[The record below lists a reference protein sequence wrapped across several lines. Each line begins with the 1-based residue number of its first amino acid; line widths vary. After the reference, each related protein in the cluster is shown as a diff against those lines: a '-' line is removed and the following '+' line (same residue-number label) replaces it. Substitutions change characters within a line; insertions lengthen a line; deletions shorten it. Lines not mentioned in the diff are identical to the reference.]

1 VLAATILD
9 GLNQIAQ
16 TMLAGIS
23 RIASQSIEGIR
34 KIVVDANGTAY
45 DFAPLYDIAD
55 AMANSTKMLTSL
67 GELRLPQIATGT
79 IMPITNRA
87 EAVKATMGSTGTP
100 MGAMDDVDEHLYD
113 IESRLNE
120 LIALVKALNLNIDIN
135 ALTEMITKQQ
145 RTNARNYGGAI

>member
-1 VLAATILD
+1 
-9 GLNQIAQ
+9 
-16 TMLAGIS
+16 
-23 RIASQSIEGIR
+23 
-34 KIVVDANGTAY
+34 
-45 DFAPLYDIAD
+45 
-55 AMANSTKMLTSL
+55 
-67 GELRLPQIATGT
+67 
-79 IMPITNRA
+79 MPITNRA